1 MSEGKHGW
9 LTGWG
14 TLIGGVAAVG
24 MLVMAYLTYAHPKSA
39 EQKFSITI
47 NNGNDSDTGKSWWGG
62 KKESTM
68 DFEVR
73 RCSVGSKLVS
83 CSLTVT
89 SPRYDRR
96 ITISPW
102 QTNLLDSDGDTFQMT
117 SQTVNLSLER
127 NEKLPFKLEF
137 AVNKDVSHPL
147 TVKMAGTI
155 DGMIALNKGFEI
167 P

>member
-1 MSEGKHGW
+1 MRARTSLNQAKGSTFTRWHEAMKLHS
-9 LTGWG
+9 TE
-14 TLIGGVAAVG
+14 AV
-24 MLVMAYLTYAHPKSA
+24 LAPTSL
-39 EQKFSITI
+39 
-47 NNGNDSDTGKSWWGG
+47 
-62 KKESTM
+62 
-68 DFEVR
+68 
-73 RCSVGSKLVS
+73 GSKLVA